1 MTISKYSLLIPILN
15 DKGELKSDFSV
26 SAILICC
33 LNLGHSSATRRKTI
47 NSISLIILI
56 RNFQLFYIIDYFL

>member
-15 DKGELKSDFSV
+15 YKGELISDFSV
-26 SAILICC
+26 SAILMCC

-47 NSISLIILI
+47 NSISSEDNITTKSLYIL
-56 RNFQLFYIIDYFL
+56 